1 MSAIAP
7 EAFELAKVV
16 VIGRL
21 TGCCG
26 PLANEVAARRTGKKL
41 RSFMVFTSFQNV
53 LRHGTKKKNRRPRHL
68 PYTPYG
74 FFFAPGLATNPRRW
88 SVVSQVPAIWP
99 AALMPQAV
107 VLTAPGQSSLVKV
120 APSARNP

>member
-53 LRHGTKKKNRRPRHL
+53 LRHGTKIKP
-68 PYTPYG
+68 P
-74 FFFAPGLATNPRRW
+74 
-88 SVVSQVPAIWP
+88 P
-99 AALMPQAV
+99 AASPIYSLRFFLRSTGG
-107 VLTAPGQSSLVKV
+107 VLQWQLRKRY
-120 APSARNP
+120 RNFRNHTILCCHDMVS

>member
-1 MSAIAP
+1 MSAMAP
-7 EAFELAKVV
+7 EEFALAKVV

-41 RSFMVFTSFQNV
+41 RSFMVFSSFQKV
-53 LRHGTKKKNRRPRHL
+53 LRDGTKIKPPPVGMP

-74 FFFAPGLATNPRRW
+74 FFIAAGLATTPWRS
-88 SVVSQVPAIWP
+88 SVISQVPAVWP
-99 AALMPQAV
+99 TALTP
-107 VLTAPGQSSLVKV
+107 K
-120 APSARNP
+120 

>member
-53 LRHGTKKKNRRPRHL
+53 LRDGTKRKPPPAAS

>member
-53 LRHGTKKKNRRPRHL
+53 LRHGTKRKIYSLR
-68 PYTPYG
+68 
-74 FFFAPGLATNPRRW
+74 FFLRSRVGNEPKALVGGIASSRNLAGR
-88 SVVSQVPAIWP
+88 ID
-99 AALMPQAV
+99 
-107 VLTAPGQSSLVKV
+107 
-120 APSARNP
+120 APSRGSDGAG

>member
-7 EAFELAKVV
+7 EAFELPKVV

-26 PLANEVAARRTGKKL
+26 PLANEAAARRTGKKL

-53 LRHGTKKKNRRPRHL
+53 LRHGTKRTP
-68 PYTPYG
+68 PPADPPCTPYG

>member
-53 LRHGTKKKNRRPRHL
+53 LRDGTKRKPPPVGIPHIL
-68 PYTPYG
+68 P
-74 FFFAPGLATNPRRW
+74 
-88 SVVSQVPAIWP
+88 
-99 AALMPQAV
+99 
-107 VLTAPGQSSLVKV
+107 TAFSSLPGWQRTPGVGRWYRKFRKFGR
-120 APSARNP
+120 PH